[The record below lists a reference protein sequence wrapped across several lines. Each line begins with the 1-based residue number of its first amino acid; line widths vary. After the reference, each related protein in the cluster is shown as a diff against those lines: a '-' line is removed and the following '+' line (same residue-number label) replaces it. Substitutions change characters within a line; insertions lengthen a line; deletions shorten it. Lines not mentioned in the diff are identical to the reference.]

1 MYILLSDSEDTEIEE
16 DHRTIETDDE
26 GIEQDHDDLSSTQQ
40 QSNHKLSHNL
50 SFLYRVLN
58 LCTNH
63 LSVSKEADLH
73 FKNVCRALV
82 TEALELSFFIERVQ
96 NRDLN
101 QAKEIQELALLD
113 WACLWKETMFQ
124 LRQGVKL
131 KKTDYTK
138 TPIEYGLTPYEIL
151 MDDIRSRRYK
161 LNKVLV
167 NGDLPPKVKKDAHDI
182 ILDFIRSRPPLK
194 PASRRVLPP
203 KKLNVTPQELLMK
216 SICSPSAKASL
227 KKTPGPP
234 SPKKSFIEGYPKS
247 IIPSIYTSDE
257 LDSSYPLK
265 EKKPTSPK
273 KLSNSSSLLS
283 LTRKQRSSILCEK
296 SRSSGNLKRLIRPD
310 PHFLKFDPYDEDDDF
325 FSSPL
330 SPELKRSPSNS
341 PTANKHNVFSSGMGR
356 SHIQRRSEASLNKF
370 VTNLSPI
377 LPEARRVSYTSP
389 SDADS
394 VKLRQLN
401 LAMTSTPNILG
412 SQGDSFISP
421 QCSPKLN
428 SKISRRDDW
437 SIFNKCD
444 LSLEEMIHIRSVH
457 TKAELEDSV
466 VEPRIKTDL
475 ESSKLCFL
483 CMKNY
488 FGFFSWSYKCKLCK
502 KCVCSSCMTKIR
514 IPSDDFSKI
523 SVKSIHD
530 SLERED
536 SPNSNEQPRLKVRA
550 FNSSVDLQDRLSSI
564 PKNNKINS
572 EPSSLPLTPTSTHDK
587 KVKLRRSNTLKHE
600 RESFKKGD
608 GTSMISVCL
617 KCKEIIQHIPKSQRR
632 QQVTR
637 SLCLG

>member
-1 MYILLSDSEDTEIEE
+1 MSYEDPSPPILLSLYKQNLIKPVTRSPVPCRIKSNGTLCLGGIISVFTESITEEHAWAVIYGSCKTLEEMLTTPLEGEKRNFYFITSPSNIQIHVDGKVHPNTYLSAYDTANQGSRRKLMTSVDEAIAKQLTPGLENLLELMLSSDSEDTEIEE

-73 FKNVCRALV
+73 FKN
-82 TEALELSFFIERVQ
+82 RVQ

-283 LTRKQRSSILCEK
+283 LTRKQRSSILY
-296 SRSSGNLKRLIRPD
+296 

-444 LSLEEMIHIRSVH
+444 LSLEE
-457 TKAELEDSV
+457 K
-466 VEPRIKTDL
+466 
-475 ESSKLCFL
+475 
-483 CMKNY
+483 
-488 FGFFSWSYKCKLCK
+488 
-502 KCVCSSCMTKIR
+502 
-514 IPSDDFSKI
+514 
-523 SVKSIHD
+523 
-530 SLERED
+530 
-536 SPNSNEQPRLKVRA
+536 
-550 FNSSVDLQDRLSSI
+550 
-564 PKNNKINS
+564 
-572 EPSSLPLTPTSTHDK
+572 
-587 KVKLRRSNTLKHE
+587 
-600 RESFKKGD
+600 
-608 GTSMISVCL
+608 
-617 KCKEIIQHIPKSQRR
+617 
-632 QQVTR
+632 
-637 SLCLG
+637 